1 MRVLEFHTESN
12 EFHRPHSEILKL
24 SKIAHLKVLIEQT
37 QIEKSS
43 ERFRICVLE
52 NLFWDFLNMPV
63 NNST

>member
-1 MRVLEFHTESN
+1 MFFILNARAKDADTLI
-12 EFHRPHSEILKL
+12 HSEILKL